1 SLITQSHIKNS
12 SPIPTS
18 TPILKYK
25 ITSPKI
31 IKDENMDLAYDLLLI
46 FAYTRNLRNRMSDKS
61 SDFIVNKSNFYL
73 QMRCYLDVFCFSFL
87 EKSDKTQLRSIINNR
102 YKYYDS
108 IGVFDYYKEMLK
120 KHNCSDISIL
130 DIDTF
135 VDEVCEK
142 VIGKSI
148 YITDQHDTLVESN
161 SFRIP
166 SKNNFTLEQIT
177 NEVIPLEVDEKMG
190 VDSKDKNASPE
201 VLNWFAAK
209 SEPKVTKTKKE
220 KTSNI
225 IRFVT
230 HYRNE
235 IPEQHR
241 EGFLEW
247 LKIKASE
254 NFSFSDCEF
263 PLAEFGGNIIKGLYL
278 WKPLDDNKLVNNY
291 KYFWSQYE
299 GCMLDKN
306 HILALDEKVEDEKSD
321 EWSNAFDNIT
331 FE

>member
-1 SLITQSHIKNS
+1 
-12 SPIPTS
+12 
-18 TPILKYK
+18 
-25 ITSPKI
+25 
-31 IKDENMDLAYDLLLI
+31 MDLAYDLLLI